1 MADNETPFAGL
12 DPDRVLDALEAM
24 GLDCDGRVLALNS
37 YENRVFRVGVHDADP
52 VVAKFYRPGRWSDDA
67 ILEEHAFAME
77 LAERDVPVVPPLGIN
92 GKTLHHHDGQ
102 RIALFPLRGGHAP
115 ELDDR
120 DSLTLL
126 GRVLGRLHAVG
137 EQRRFR
143 HRLTLDIEG
152 FGRRSLQTLLDCGQL
167 PHNLRDNLQRIG
179 ESLLSAVE
187 SRWSESGQPAIIRLH
202 GDCHPGNIL
211 RRDERLHFVD
221 LDDCLN
227 GPAMQDLWMLLS
239 GSRDD
244 QSRQLD
250 WLLEGYRQFHHFNA
264 RELALI
270 EPLRAL
276 RLLHFNAWLA
286 RRWHDPAF
294 PAAFPWFGENRHWES
309 LIGQLQEQL
318 GELHEPPIELPW

>member
-37 YENRVFRVGVHDADP
+37 YENRVFRVGIHDADP

-77 LAERDVPVVPPLGIN
+77 LAERDAPVVPPLGIN

-179 ESLLSAVE
+179 ESLLTAVE
-187 SRWSESGQPAIIRLH
+187 SRWSESGQPAIIRLSRSA
-202 GDCHPGNIL
+202 CCACTATAI
-211 RRDERLHFVD
+211 
-221 LDDCLN
+221 
-227 GPAMQDLWMLLS
+227 PATS
-239 GSRDD
+239 CVVTSACI
-244 QSRQLD
+244 SSTSTT
-250 WLLEGYRQFHHFNA
+250 A
-264 RELALI
+264 
-270 EPLRAL
+270 
-276 RLLHFNAWLA
+276 
-286 RRWHDPAF
+286 
-294 PAAFPWFGENRHWES
+294 
-309 LIGQLQEQL
+309 
-318 GELHEPPIELPW
+318 